1 VPVKPPATPEP
12 SMPTPRDFRGRRKEG
27 DEDENEGKEGER
39 LRRVKGMNKG
49 GREGRREGGRE

>member
-1 VPVKPPATPEP
+1 
-12 SMPTPRDFRGRRKEG
+12 MPTPRDFRGRRKEG